1 MTAPPSDRTQ
11 QTRALEASDLGAVQA
26 LLASVRGPATYIA
39 NDLAH
44 EAGRKRLARHAL
56 GLFGRRGLSAV
67 CWFGDRSNLLVTIA
81 PGAVVDAD
89 LLAEAVQ
96 AHGEYW
102 RIALG
107 PPAVLAA
114 LAAVAPG
121 RTRILRTQIFCEVER
136 EHEVTSMAR
145 SMRGAVRADLAW
157 LVMSAAELN
166 RTDLGLR
173 PDDVSERWLRDAA
186 RARLNSGST
195 FVVGPRGA
203 PLAKLD
209 LGSVGPAGVV
219 IEGVFTDP
227 RVRGQGVGAGL
238 VAAVCQREL
247 RGGARHVTL
256 HVDRDNAAARACY
269 ARAGMREVSESGL
282 LLREA

>member
-1 MTAPPSDRTQ
+1 MTAPPSDKTC
-11 QTRALEASDLGAVQA
+11 QTRPLEASDLGAVRA
-26 LLASVRGPATYIA
+26 LLASVRGPAIYVG
-39 NDLAH
+39 NDLAQ
-44 EAGRKRLARHAL
+44 EAGRKRLARQAL
-56 GLFGRRGLSAV
+56 GVFGRRGLSAV
-67 CWFGDRSNLLVTIA
+67 CWFGGRSNLLVTVA

-89 LLAEAVQ
+89 LLAETLQ

-114 LAAVAPG
+114 LAAVAPT
-121 RTRILRTQIFCEVER
+121 RTRILRTQIFCEVEH
-136 EHEVTSMAR
+136 EHEVASVAR

-157 LVMSAAELN
+157 LVMAAAELN

-173 PDDVSERWLRDAA
+173 PDDVSDRWLRDAA
-186 RARLNSGST
+186 RARLHAGST
-195 FVVGPRGA
+195 FVVGPPGA

-227 RVRGQGVGAGL
+227 RARGQGVGAGL

-247 RGGARHVTL
+247 RGGARYVTL

>member
-1 MTAPPSDRTQ
+1 MTAPPSDRTHR
-11 QTRALEASDLGAVQA
+11 TRPLETGDLAALHA
-26 LLASVRGPATYIA
+26 LLRTSRGEATYVG
-39 NDLAH
+39 NDLAR
-44 EAGRKRLARHAL
+44 EPLRRRLGRQAL
-56 GLFGRRGLSAV
+56 GVFGPRGLSAV
-67 CWFGDRSNLLVTIA
+67 CWFGGRSNLLIAVA
-81 PGAVVDAD
+81 PGAVVDSAQ
-89 LLAEAVQ
+89 LAEALQ

-107 PPAVLAA
+107 PPPILAA
-114 LAAVAPG
+114 LAAAAPA
-121 RTRILRTQIFCEVER
+121 RTRILRTQIFCEAER
-136 EHEVTSMAR
+136 EREVATVAR

-157 LVMSAAELN
+157 LVTAAVELN

-173 PDDVSERWLRDAA
+173 PEEVSERWVRDAA
-186 RARLNSGST
+186 RARLSAGMT

-209 LGSVGPAGVV
+209 LGSAGPAGVV
-219 IEGVFTDP
+219 IEGVYTDP
-227 RVRGQGVGAGL
+227 HARGQGVGAGL

-247 RGGARHVTL
+247 RGGAPHVTL

-269 ARAGMREVSESGL
+269 ARAGMREVAESGL